1 MIITNDWKLWFAS
14 MLFMFVVTIL
24 FMAYIWRTERKLK
37 KEIENDREIDYQNC
51 DGYFLCVFTKGGGC
65 DLHRASDVKQVV
77 SSVNKDYI
85 NVIMVDG
92 DVTPYEDV
100 VSYEFKHVIEL
111 SMYNLNTVKRVTE

>member
-1 MIITNDWKLWFAS
+1 MIITNDWRLWLAS
-14 MLFMFVVTIL
+14 MFFTFVVTIL

-37 KEIENDREIDYQNC
+37 KEIKNDRETDYQNC

-85 NVIMVDG
+85 NVIMTDG
-92 DVTPYEDV
+92 EVTHYEDV
-100 VSYEFKHVIEL
+100 VSYEFKHVLDL
-111 SMYNLNTVKRVTE
+111 SLYNLNTVKRVAE

>member
-24 FMAYIWRTERKLK
+24 FMAYILRTVRKTK
-37 KEIENDREIDYQNC
+37 KEIKDDREIDYQNC
-51 DGYFLCVFTKGGGC
+51 DGYFLCVFTKGDGC

-92 DVTPYEDV
+92 DVTHYEDV
-100 VSYEFKHVIEL
+100 VSYECKHVL
-111 SMYNLNTVKRVTE
+111 DLALYNLNTVKRETE

>member
-1 MIITNDWKLWFAS
+1 MIITNDWKLWLAS
-14 MLFMFVVTIL
+14 MLFTFVVTIL

-51 DGYFLCVFTKGGGC
+51 DGYFLCVFTKGDGC

>member
-1 MIITNDWKLWFAS
+1 MIITNDWKLWLAS
-14 MLFMFVVTIL
+14 MLFTFVVTIL
-24 FMAYIWRTERKLK
+24 FMAYIWWTERKLK

-77 SSVNKDYI
+77 SSVNKYYI

>member
-1 MIITNDWKLWFAS
+1 MIITNDWKLWLAS
-14 MLFMFVVTIL
+14 MLFTFVVTIL
-24 FMAYIWRTERKLK
+24 FMAYILRTVRKTK
-37 KEIENDREIDYQNC
+37 KEIKDDREIDYQNC

-92 DVTPYEDV
+92 DVTHYEDV

>member
-1 MIITNDWKLWFAS
+1 MIITNDWKLWLAS
-14 MLFMFVVTIL
+14 MLFTFVVTIL
-24 FMAYIWRTERKLK
+24 FMAYILRTVRKTK
-37 KEIENDREIDYQNC
+37 KEIKDDREIDYQNC

>member
-1 MIITNDWKLWFAS
+1 MIITNDWKLWLAS
-14 MLFMFVVTIL
+14 MLFTFVVTIL

-77 SSVNKDYI
+77 SSVNKYYI

-100 VSYEFKHVIEL
+100 VSYEFKHVVEL

>member
-1 MIITNDWKLWFAS
+1 MIITNDWKLWLAS

-24 FMAYIWRTERKLK
+24 FMAYILRTVRKTK
-37 KEIENDREIDYQNC
+37 KEIKDDREIYYQNC

-65 DLHRASDVKQVV
+65 DLHRASEVKQVV

-92 DVTPYEDV
+92 DVTHYEDV

-111 SMYNLNTVKRVTE
+111 SLYNLNTVKRVTE

>member
-1 MIITNDWKLWFAS
+1 MIITNDWRLWLAS

-24 FMAYIWRTERKLK
+24 FMAYILRTVRKTK
-37 KEIENDREIDYQNC
+37 KEIKDDREIDYQNC

-65 DLHRASDVKQVV
+65 DLHRASEVKQVV

-92 DVTPYEDV
+92 DVTHYEDV
-100 VSYEFKHVIEL
+100 VSYEYKHVSDL
-111 SMYNLNTVKRVTE
+111 ALYNLNTVKRETE